1 MLLGSVLISNVYAK
15 GSGSEKSKYNLEEA
29 CKDDVKGKQITLT
42 GSRSTDDTRT
52 ITDADAKVDKDAQK
66 AIDDGK
72 TLGQINTDFNS
83 QGEPFAATGRL
94 LDNGTI
100 VPNDIPDGG
109 LGIIKSKN
117 HIEQPATIT
126 FTDPDTGE

>member
-1 MLLGSVLISNVYAK
+1 MNSYHTRSAVIGSIASILIASMLLGSVLISNVYAK

-29 CKDDVKGKQITLT
+29 CKDDVKGKLITLT

-83 QGEPFAATGRL
+83 KGEPFAEF
-94 LDNGTI
+94 
-100 VPNDIPDGG
+100 DGSRIMVHMS
-109 LGIIKSKN
+109 LMSQM
-117 HIEQPATIT
+117 EA
-126 FTDPDTGE
+126 